1 VSADKYFNYEKLIS
15 FFHSLDVERMKAV
28 VITDEG
34 VLAYNLSGG
43 VLKEIAVDD
52 CLESRLEIIC
62 QSVGSNWDADLM
74 DCLV

>member
-1 VSADKYFNYEKLIS
+1 MS
-15 FFHSLDVERMKAV
+15 FFHLLDIERMKAV
-28 VITDEG
+28 VITDAG
-34 VLAYNLSGG
+34 VFAYNLSGG

-62 QSVGSNWDADLM
+62 QSVGSTWDADLM

>member
-1 VSADKYFNYEKLIS
+1 
-15 FFHSLDVERMKAV
+15 MKAV

-62 QSVGSNWDADLM
+62 QSVGSNWDEQI
-74 DCLV
+74 